1 MPWGQWGDTV
11 KEEARTLSGTGGPD
25 IHLCVW
31 HPDEDKSNGD
41 AVQIIHGLGEHAGRY
56 RRLAKS
62 LTDAG
67 YLVLAH
73 DQRGHGR
80 TAQRGVPGHFADQH
94 GWDRV
99 VEDVERVRKEAK
111 ALRPDGRLIL
121 LGHSMG
127 SYVAQSYALRHP
139 LNMDA
144 LVLSGS
150 TFASRG
156 QLRIF
161 RIVAAIEKLRQG
173 STGRSRLLD
182 KLSFGAFNK
191 EFQPAR
197 TDFDWL
203 SRDDAEVD
211 AYVTD
216 PLCGGQSTNQL
227 WRDLTGGL
235 MEISS
240 VPALRQLPASLPVYI
255 LGGEKDPVG
264 GAKGLT
270 RLHDAYQE
278 AGLMGTT
285 LRLYPEGRHE
295 MFNETNRDEVTAD
308 LLAWLRA
315 PWEMPSGEADQSSGG
330 SGGSAG

>member
-1 MPWGQWGDTV
+1 MPPGGLTGVTV
-11 KEEARTLSGTGGPD
+11 REEARTLSGTPGPD
-25 IHLCVW
+25 IHLYVW
-31 HPDEDKSNGD
+31 HPDGEGNGD
-41 AVQIIHGLGEHAGRY
+41 AVQIVHGLGEHAGRY
-56 RRLAKS
+56 RRLAES
-62 LTDAG
+62 LTAAG

-80 TAQRGVPGHFADQH
+80 TAQRGVPGHFADRE

-99 VEDVERVRKEAK
+99 IEDVERVRREAK

-127 SYVAQSYALRHP
+127 SYVAQSNVLRAP
-139 LNMDA
+139 ASVDA

-150 TFASRG
+150 TFASRA
-156 QLRIF
+156 QLRVF
-161 RIVAAIEKLRQG
+161 RIVAAIEKFRQG
-173 STGRSRLLD
+173 ATGRSALLD

-197 TDFDWL
+197 TEFDWL
-203 SRDDAEVD
+203 SRDEAEVD
-211 AYVTD
+211 SYVTD
-216 PLCGGQSTNQL
+216 PLCGGRSTNQL

-235 MEISS
+235 LEITS
-240 VPALRQLPASLPVYI
+240 VAALRQLPVSLPVYI

-270 RLHDAYQE
+270 RLHDAYRE
-278 AGLMGTT
+278 AGLAGTQ

-295 MFNETNRDEVTAD
+295 MFNETNRDEVSAD
-308 LLAWLRA
+308 LLAWLRS
-315 PWEMPSGEADQSSGG
+315 PWDTDGEN
-330 SGGSAG
+330 

>member
-1 MPWGQWGDTV
+1 MR
-11 KEEARTLSGTGGPD
+11 EEARTLSGTKGPD
-25 IHLCVW
+25 IHLYVW
-31 HPDEDKSNGD
+31 HPDDNNSNGD
-41 AVQIIHGLGEHAGRY
+41 AVQIVHGLGEHAGRY
-56 RRLAKS
+56 RRLAES
-62 LTDAG
+62 LTGAG

-80 TAQRGVPGHFADQH
+80 TAQRGIPGHFADQE

-99 VEDVERVRKEAK
+99 VEDVERVRQEAK
-111 ALRPDGRLIL
+111 TLRPEGRLIL

-127 SYVAQSYALRHP
+127 SYVAQSYALRTPHAI
-139 LNMDA
+139 DA

-150 TFASRG
+150 TLASRG
-156 QLRIF
+156 QLHVF

-173 STGRSRLLD
+173 AAGRSRLLD

-191 EFQPAR
+191 EFRPAR

-203 SRDDAEVD
+203 SRDEAEVD
-211 AYVTD
+211 AYITD

-235 MEISS
+235 LEISS

-270 RLHDAYQE
+270 RLHEAYRE
-278 AGLMGTT
+278 AGLAGTT
-285 LRLYPEGRHE
+285 LKLYADGRHE

-308 LLAWLRA
+308 LLAWLTS
-315 PWEMPSGEADQSSGG
+315 PWEARQSSG
-330 SGGSAG
+330 SAG

>member
-1 MPWGQWGDTV
+1 MGDTV

-25 IHLCVW
+25 IHLYVW

-41 AVQIIHGLGEHAGRY
+41 VVQIVHGLGEHAGRY
-56 RRLAKS
+56 RRLAGS

-67 YLVLAH
+67 YLVVAH

-80 TAQRGVPGHFADQH
+80 TAQRGIPGHFADQD
-94 GWDRV
+94 GWDKV
-99 VEDVERVRKEAK
+99 VEDVERVRQEAK
-111 ALRPDGRLIL
+111 ALRPDGRVIL

-139 LNMDA
+139 CNMEA

-150 TFASRG
+150 TFASRM

-161 RIVAAIEKLRQG
+161 RIVAAIESLRQG

-203 SRDDAEVD
+203 SRDEAEVD

-235 MEISS
+235 MEISA

-255 LGGEKDPVG
+255 LGGEQDPVG

-270 RLHDAYQE
+270 RLYDAYRE
-278 AGLMGTT
+278 AGLAGTT
-285 LRLYPEGRHE
+285 LRLYPDGRHE

-308 LLAWLRA
+308 LLAWLRS
-315 PWEMPSGEADQSSGG
+315 PWEARARKADQSSV
-330 SGGSAG
+330 GSAG